1 MWGRM
6 ESSCGQEDKGSSC
19 GLSMGLVGGM
29 VLGGVLGGSV
39 AGVVLAF
46 MGVGG
51 VFTLDGEYLGAF

>member
-6 ESSCGQEDKGSSC
+6 ESSCGLEGKGSSC

-29 VLGGVLGGSV
+29 VFGGVLGGCV
-39 AGVVLAF
+39 AGVVMAF

-51 VFTLDGEYLGAF
+51 GFTLDGEYLGAF